1 MAPAVGGT
9 RPTYSTNQTAIRP
22 GSGKIRVKS
31 SPVAMVTETTTCTV
45 CELHAEAVFRV
56 EGMDCNEE
64 VVILERRLK
73 PLVGLEALSA
83 DLIGQRLHVKYD
95 AAKLTTSAM
104 VDAVGETGMR
114 MWLEHEEP
122 MLDSSAL
129 DGRWKLMLASGGLFA
144 GAALLEMLGFTR
156 PALPLYFMAVASG
169 ITYPLRRAM
178 TAARSR
184 ALDINVLMVVAVGG
198 ALALGDWSEA
208 AGVVFL
214 FAVAQWLEVRT
225 MERARQAI
233 RALIDLAP
241 REALVRRN
249 GRDERLP
256 VEAVVPGD
264 EIVVR
269 PGEKVPLDGVV
280 LAGRSDVNE
289 APLTGESRPI
299 DKEPGDEVYAG
310 TINGRGAMEVC
321 VLRRGRDSRL
331 AHIIHLVETAQSRR
345 APVQS
350 FVDRF
355 ARVYTPAVL
364 ALAVTVALVPPLF
377 AGGSIT
383 VWLYRA
389 LVLLVIACPCA
400 LVISTPVSIVAA
412 LSVAARHG
420 VLIKGGAYLER
431 LAGIRIVAFDKT
443 GTLTKGEL
451 DVTDVAIVGGAVAL
465 DVIRLAAAV
474 EARSAH
480 PVAAAITRHAQALLP
495 DLPPVLRFASL
506 PGMGAEGE
514 VDGRRVVIGN
524 EQLFDTSGIPL
535 PNPWSD
541 AERLRREG
549 KSLVFV
555 AADGATLGAIAVAD
569 RPRETA
575 RETIELLRG
584 QHVSTVAMLTGDH
597 EETAAAIAQDLKVD
611 EYHAALLPEHKQAMV
626 ESLRAGHG
634 ALMMVGDGVNDAPA
648 LAAAD
653 VGVAMG
659 AAGSDVALE
668 TADVALMSD
677 ELLKLPYTLRL
688 SRATMRNV
696 KTNVAISLCLK
707 AAFLALAVT
716 GVATLWMA
724 VLADTGATVIVVA
737 NALRLLRAR

>member
-1 MAPAVGGT
+1 MA
-9 RPTYSTNQTAIRP
+9 
-22 GSGKIRVKS
+22 
-31 SPVAMVTETTTCTV
+31 TETATCTV

-83 DLIGQRLHVKYD
+83 DVIGQRLHVKYD

-122 MLDSSAL
+122 MLGGSAL
-129 DGRWKLMLASGGLFA
+129 AWRWKLMLACGGLLASAAVLEAAGFA
-144 GAALLEMLGFTR
+144 RATV
-156 PALPLYFMAVASG
+156 PLYLAAVATG
-169 ITYPLRRAM
+169 IIYPLRRGL
-178 TAARSR
+178 TAARTHT
-184 ALDINVLMVVAVGG
+184 LDINALMVLAVAG
-198 ALALGDWSEA
+198 ALALGDWPEA
-208 AGVVFL
+208 ASVVFL
-214 FAVAQWLEVRT
+214 FAMAQWLEVRT

-249 GRDERLP
+249 GREGRVP
-256 VEAVVPGD
+256 VDTVTTGD
-264 EIVVR
+264 EIIVR

-280 LAGRSDVNE
+280 VAGRSDVNE

-299 DKEPGDEVYAG
+299 DKAPGDEVYAG
-310 TINGRGAMEVC
+310 TINGRGAIDVR
-321 VLRRGRDSRL
+321 VVRLGRDSRL
-331 AHIIHLVETAQSRR
+331 ARIIHLVESAQSRR

-355 ARVYTPAVL
+355 ARVYTPVVLGLAAAVAVL
-364 ALAVTVALVPPLF
+364 PPLVA
-377 AGGSIT
+377 AGSVDT
-383 VWLYRA
+383 WLYRA

-412 LSVAARHG
+412 LSAAARHG
-420 VLIKGGAYLER
+420 VLIKGGAHLER
-431 LAGIRIVAFDKT
+431 LATIRIIAFDKT
-443 GTLTKGEL
+443 GTLTKGQL
-451 DVTDVAIVGGAVAL
+451 DVTDVAVIGKAVPL

-474 EARSAH
+474 EGRSAH
-480 PVAAAITRHAQALLP
+480 PVAAAITRHAQALLS
-495 DLPPVLRFASL
+495 DLPPVRRFVSL
-506 PGMGAEGE
+506 PGMGAEGD

-524 EQLFDTSGIPL
+524 ERLIESYGVRMPDRWP
-535 PNPWSD
+535 D

-555 AADGATLGAIAVAD
+555 AADGVMLGAIAVAD

-575 RETIELLRG
+575 RETIELLRS
-584 QHVSTVAMLTGDH
+584 QHVSAIAMLTGDH
-597 EETAAAIAQDLKVD
+597 QDTAAAIARELNVD
-611 EYHAALLPEHKQAMV
+611 EYHAGLLPERKQGLV
-626 ESLRAGHG
+626 ESLRAKYG

-659 AAGSDVALE
+659 AAGSDAALE

-677 ELLKLPYTLRL
+677 ELVKLPYALRL

-707 AAFLALAVT
+707 AAFLALALA
-716 GVATLWMA
+716 GIATLWMA

>member
-1 MAPAVGGT
+1 MMA
-9 RPTYSTNQTAIRP
+9 
-22 GSGKIRVKS
+22 
-31 SPVAMVTETTTCTV
+31 TETVTCTV

-114 MWLEHEEP
+114 IWLEHEEP
-122 MLDSSAL
+122 MLGGSAL
-129 DGRWKLMLASGGLFA
+129 AWRWKLMLTCGGLLA
-144 GAALLEMLGFTR
+144 TGAVLEALGLTR
-156 PALPLYFMAVASG
+156 LALPFYLGAVGSG
-169 ITYPLRRAM
+169 IVYPVRRAV
-178 TAARSR
+178 TAARSHT
-184 ALDINVLMVVAVGG
+184 LDINVLMVIAVAG
-198 ALALGDWSEA
+198 ALALGDWPEA
-208 AGVVFL
+208 ATVVFL
-214 FAVAQWLEVRT
+214 FAIAQWLEVRT

-249 GRDERLP
+249 GREERMP
-256 VEAVVPGD
+256 VEAVIPED
-264 EIVVR
+264 EIIVR
-269 PGEKVPLDGVV
+269 PGENVPLDGLV
-280 LAGRSDVNE
+280 LTGRSDVNE
-289 APLTGESRPI
+289 APLTGESRPV

-310 TINGRGAMEVC
+310 TINGRGAMEVR
-321 VLRRGRDSRL
+321 VLRLGRDSRL
-331 AHIIHLVETAQSRR
+331 ARIIHLVETAQSKR

-355 ARVYTPAVL
+355 ARVYTPVVL
-364 ALAVTVALVPPLF
+364 ALAIAVAVLPPLF
-377 AGGSIT
+377 AAAPVS

-412 LSVAARHG
+412 LSAAARHG

-431 LAGIRIVAFDKT
+431 LASIRIVAFDKT

-451 DVTDVAIVGGAVAL
+451 DVTDVAVIGRTAAL
-465 DVIRLAAAV
+465 DLIRVAAAV

-495 DLPPVLRFASL
+495 ELPVVRHFASL

-514 VDGRRVVIGN
+514 VDVRWIVIGN
-524 EQLFDTSGIPL
+524 ERLIATRGIETR
-535 PNPWSD
+535 NPWPD
-541 AERLRREG
+541 AERLRSEG

-555 AADGATLGAIAVAD
+555 AADGVLLGAIAVAD

-575 RETIELLRG
+575 REAIELLRN
-584 QHVSTVAMLTGDH
+584 QHVPVVAMLTGDH
-597 EETAAAIAQDLKVD
+597 QDTAAAIARELTVD
-611 EYHAALLPEHKQAMV
+611 EYYAGLLPERKQVMV
-626 ESLRAGHG
+626 ESLRASHG
-634 ALMMVGDGVNDAPA
+634 ALLMVGDGVNDAPA

-659 AAGSDVALE
+659 AAGSDAALE

-677 ELLKLPYTLRL
+677 ELLKLPYALRL
-688 SRATMRNV
+688 SRATMGNV
-696 KTNVAISLCLK
+696 KTNVAISLALK
-707 AAFLALAVT
+707 AAFLALAIA

-737 NALRLLRAR
+737 NALRLIRAR

>member
-1 MAPAVGGT
+1 MTPE
-9 RPTYSTNQTAIRP
+9 TA
-22 GSGKIRVKS
+22 
-31 SPVAMVTETTTCTV
+31 TCTV

-83 DLIGQRLHVKYD
+83 DLVGQRLHVKYD

-114 MWLEHEEP
+114 MWLEHDEP
-122 MLDSSAL
+122 MLGGSAL
-129 DGRWKLMLASGGLFA
+129 EWRWKLMLACGGFLVA
-144 GAALLEMLGFTR
+144 AALLGSAGMAR
-156 PALPLYFMAVASG
+156 AALPLYLAGVAAG
-169 ITYPLRRAM
+169 IVYPLRRAV
-178 TAARSR
+178 TAAKSR
-184 ALDINVLMVVAVGG
+184 ILDINVLMVIAVAG
-198 ALALGDWSEA
+198 ALALGDWPEA
-208 AGVVFL
+208 TSVVFL

-233 RALIDLAP
+233 RALIDLTP

-249 GRDERLP
+249 GREERLP
-256 VEAVVPGD
+256 VDAIAPGD
-264 EIVVR
+264 EIVIR
-269 PGEKVPLDGVV
+269 PGEKVPLDGLVV
-280 LAGRSDVNE
+280 AGRSDVNE

-299 DKEPGDEVYAG
+299 DKAPGDEVFAG
-310 TINGRGAMEVC
+310 TINGRGAVDVR
-321 VLRRGRDSRL
+321 VLRLGRDSRL
-331 AHIIHLVETAQSRR
+331 ARIIHLVETAQARR

-355 ARVYTPAVL
+355 ARIYTPIVL
-364 ALAVTVALVPPLF
+364 ALAVFIALAPPLLTG
-377 AGGSIT
+377 AAVT
-383 VWLYRA
+383 TWVYRA

-400 LVISTPVSIVAA
+400 LVISTPVSIAAA
-412 LSVAARHG
+412 LSIAARHG
-420 VLIKGGAYLER
+420 VLIKGGAFLER
-431 LAGIRIVAFDKT
+431 LAAIRVVAFDKT

-451 DVTDVAIVGGAVAL
+451 NVTDVAVVGRAVAL
-465 DVIRLAAAV
+465 DAIRLAAAV
-474 EARSAH
+474 ETRSAH

-495 DLPPVLRFASL
+495 DLPQVRRFVSV

-514 VDGRRVVIGN
+514 VDGRRVTIGN
-524 EQLFDTSGIPL
+524 ERFLDTNGIAIPA
-535 PNPWSD
+535 PWPD
-541 AERLRREG
+541 ADRLRREG

-555 AADGATLGAIAVAD
+555 AADGVMLGAIAVAD

-575 RETIELLRG
+575 RETIELLRTH
-584 QHVSTVAMLTGDH
+584 HVSTIAMLTGDH
-597 EETAAAIAQDLKVD
+597 EETAAAIARELNVD
-611 EYHAALLPEHKQAMV
+611 EYHAALLPEQKQAMV
-626 ESLRAGHG
+626 ESMRARHG

-659 AAGSDVALE
+659 AAGSDAALE

-677 ELLKLPYTLRL
+677 ELLKLPYALRL

-696 KTNVAISLCLK
+696 RTNVAISLCLK
-707 AAFLALAVT
+707 AAFLALAIA
-716 GVATLWMA
+716 GLATLWMA

>member
-1 MAPAVGGT
+1 M
-9 RPTYSTNQTAIRP
+9 PTEM
-22 GSGKIRVKS
+22 
-31 SPVAMVTETTTCTV
+31 VACTV

-73 PLVGLEALSA
+73 PLVGMESLSA

-114 MWLEHEEP
+114 MWLEHEAP
-122 MLDSSAL
+122 MLGGSAL
-129 DGRWKLMLASGGLFA
+129 EWRWKLMLACGGFLIAA
-144 GAALLEMLGFTR
+144 GILSLAGLPRM
-156 PALPLYFMAVASG
+156 ALPCYLAGTAAG
-169 ITYPLRRAM
+169 IIYPIRRAL
-178 TAARSR
+178 TAARSHT
-184 ALDINVLMVVAVGG
+184 LDINVLMVIAVAG
-198 ALALGDWSEA
+198 ALALGDWAEA
-208 AGVVFL
+208 TSVVFL

-233 RALIDLAP
+233 RTLIDLAP

-249 GRDERLP
+249 GREERMP
-256 VEAVVPGD
+256 VDAIVPGD
-264 EIVVR
+264 EIVIR
-269 PGEKVPLDGVV
+269 PGEKVPLDGLV
-280 LAGRSDVNE
+280 LNGRSDVNE

-299 DKEPGDEVYAG
+299 DKERGDEVYAG
-310 TINGRGAMEVC
+310 TINGRGAIEVR
-321 VLRRGRDSRL
+321 VLRLGRDSRL
-331 AHIIHLVETAQSRR
+331 ARIIHLVETAQAKR

-355 ARVYTPAVL
+355 ARIYTPAVL
-364 ALAVTVALVPPLF
+364 VLAAVVAFAPPLL
-377 AGGSIT
+377 AGAAT
-383 VWLYRA
+383 ATWLYRA

-412 LSVAARHG
+412 MSAAASHG

-431 LAGIRIVAFDKT
+431 LASIRIVAFDKT

-451 DVTDVAIVGGAVAL
+451 NVTDVALVGNAVAL

-480 PVAAAITRHAQALLP
+480 PVATAITRHAQALLP
-495 DLPPVLRFASL
+495 DLPGVGRFTSL

-514 VDGRRVVIGN
+514 VNGRRVAIGN
-524 EQLFDTSGIPL
+524 ERLLEMNDIAIPT
-535 PNPWSD
+535 PWAAAD
-541 AERLRREG
+541 RLRAEG

-555 AADGATLGAIAVAD
+555 AADGVVLGAIAVAD

-575 RETIELLRG
+575 KETIELLKSH
-584 QHVSTVAMLTGDH
+584 HVALVAMLTGDH
-597 EETAAAIAQDLKVD
+597 EQTAAAIARELNVD

-626 ESLRAGHG
+626 ESMRAAHG
-634 ALMMVGDGVNDAPA
+634 PLMMVGDGINDAPA

-659 AAGSDVALE
+659 AAGSDAALE

-677 ELLKLPYTLRL
+677 ELLKLPYALRL
-688 SRATMRNV
+688 SRQTLRNV
-696 KTNVAISLCLK
+696 RTNVAISLCLK
-707 AAFLALAVT
+707 AAFLALAIA
-716 GVATLWMA
+716 GFATLWMA

>member
-1 MAPAVGGT
+1 MA
-9 RPTYSTNQTAIRP
+9 
-22 GSGKIRVKS
+22 
-31 SPVAMVTETTTCTV
+31 TETATCTV

-73 PLVGLEALSA
+73 PLAGLEAISA

-95 AAKLTTSAM
+95 AAKLTTSAI

-122 MLDSSAL
+122 MLGGSAL
-129 DGRWKLMLASGGLFA
+129 GWRWKLMLACGGLLVS
-144 GAALLEMLGFTR
+144 AAVLAMLGSPR
-156 PALPLYFMAVASG
+156 VALPFYLAAAAAG
-169 ITYPLRRAM
+169 IIYPLRRCL
-178 TAARSR
+178 TAARAR
-184 ALDINVLMVVAVGG
+184 TLDINVLMVIAVAG
-198 ALALGDWSEA
+198 ALALGDWAEA
-208 AGVVFL
+208 ASVVFL

-225 MERARQAI
+225 MEHARQAI

-249 GRDERLP
+249 GREQRMPLD
-256 VEAVVPGD
+256 AVTPGD
-264 EIVVR
+264 EIIIR
-269 PGEKVPLDGVV
+269 PGEKVPLDGV
-280 LAGRSDVNE
+280 LLGGRSDVNE

-299 DKEPGDEVYAG
+299 DKVPGDQVYAG
-310 TINGRGAMEVC
+310 TINGHGAIEVR
-321 VLRRGRDSRL
+321 VLRLGRDSRL
-331 AHIIHLVETAQSRR
+331 AQIIHLVETAQARR

-355 ARVYTPAVL
+355 ARVYTPIVLVLAAAVAVL
-364 ALAVTVALVPPLF
+364 PPLF
-377 AGGSIT
+377 EAGSIAT
-383 VWLYRA
+383 WVYRA

-412 LSVAARHG
+412 LSAAARHG
-420 VLIKGGAYLER
+420 VLIKGGTYLER
-431 LAGIRIVAFDKT
+431 LSAIRIIAFDKT
-443 GTLTKGEL
+443 GTLTTGQL
-451 DVTDVAIVGGAVAL
+451 DVTDVAVVGKTIAL

-480 PVAAAITRHAQALLP
+480 PVAAAITRHAQALMR
-495 DLPPVLRFASL
+495 DLPAVRRFVSL
-506 PGMGAEGE
+506 PGMGAEGH
-514 VDGRRVVIGN
+514 VDGRHLVIGN
-524 EQLFDTSGIPL
+524 ERLVENCRVHMPS
-535 PNPWSD
+535 PWPD
-541 AERLRREG
+541 AERLRSEG

-555 AADGATLGAIAVAD
+555 AADGVMLGAIAVAD
-569 RPRETA
+569 RPREMA
-575 RETIELLRG
+575 REAIELLRS
-584 QHVSTVAMLTGDH
+584 QHVPAIAMLTGDH
-597 EETAAAIAQDLKVD
+597 HDTAAAIARALKVD
-611 EYHAALLPEHKQAMV
+611 EYHAGLLPERKQELV
-626 ESLRAGHG
+626 ESLRARHG

-659 AAGSDVALE
+659 AAGSDAALE

-677 ELLKLPYTLRL
+677 DLVKLPYALRL

-696 KTNVAISLCLK
+696 KTNVAISLFLK
-707 AAFLALAVT
+707 AAFLALAIG

>member
-1 MAPAVGGT
+1 MA
-9 RPTYSTNQTAIRP
+9 
-22 GSGKIRVKS
+22 
-31 SPVAMVTETTTCTV
+31 TETVTCTV

-73 PLVGLEALSA
+73 PLVGMESLSA
-83 DLIGQRLHVKYD
+83 DLIGQRIHVKYD
-95 AAKLTTSAM
+95 AAKLTTSTM

-114 MWLEHEEP
+114 MWLEHDEP
-122 MLDSSAL
+122 MLGGSAL
-129 DGRWKLMLASGGLFA
+129 EWRWKLMLACGGFLILAGVLSFIGLP
-144 GAALLEMLGFTR
+144 GAALPSYLAGT
-156 PALPLYFMAVASG
+156 AAG
-169 ITYPLRRAM
+169 IIYPFRRAV

-184 ALDINVLMVVAVGG
+184 TLDINVLMVIAVAG
-198 ALALGDWSEA
+198 ALALRDWPEA
-208 AGVVFL
+208 TSVVFL

-249 GRDERLP
+249 GRDERVP
-256 VEAVVPGD
+256 VDAIVPGD
-264 EIVVR
+264 EIIIR

-280 LAGRSDVNE
+280 LAGGSDVNE
-289 APLTGESRPI
+289 APLTGESRPV
-299 DKEPGDEVYAG
+299 DKEPGDEIYAG
-310 TINGRGAMEVC
+310 TINGRGAMDVR
-321 VLRRGRDSRL
+321 VLRPGRDSRL
-331 AHIIHLVETAQSRR
+331 SHIIHLVETAQARR

-355 ARVYTPAVL
+355 ARIYTPVVL
-364 ALAVTVALVPPLF
+364 ALAVVVAVAPPLVAGAPF
-377 AGGSIT
+377 AT
-383 VWLYRA
+383 WLYRA

-420 VLIKGGAYLER
+420 VLIKGGASLER
-431 LAGIRIVAFDKT
+431 LASIRIVAFDKT

-451 DVTDVAIVGGAVAL
+451 NVTDVAVVGKAAAL

-474 EARSAH
+474 ETRSAH
-480 PVAAAITRHAQALLP
+480 PVAAAITRHAQALVPELP
-495 DLPPVLRFASL
+495 AVRHFASL

-514 VDGRRVVIGN
+514 VDGRRVAIGN
-524 EQLFDTSGIPL
+524 ERLFETSGIAIPSSW
-535 PNPWSD
+535 PD
-541 AERLRREG
+541 ADRLRGEG

-555 AADGATLGAIAVAD
+555 AADGVMLGAIAVAD

-584 QHVSTVAMLTGDH
+584 QHVVSVAMLTGDH
-597 EETAAAIAQDLKVD
+597 EGTAAAIARELGVD
-611 EYHAALLPEHKQAMV
+611 EYHAALLPERKQAMV
-626 ESLRAGHG
+626 ESMRSAHG

-659 AAGSDVALE
+659 AAGSDAALE

-677 ELLKLPYTLRL
+677 ELLKLPYALRL

-696 KTNVAISLCLK
+696 RTNVAISLCLK
-707 AAFLALAVT
+707 AAFLALAIA

>member
-1 MAPAVGGT
+1 MATDTV
-9 RPTYSTNQTAIRP
+9 
-22 GSGKIRVKS
+22 
-31 SPVAMVTETTTCTV
+31 TCTV

-73 PLVGLEALSA
+73 PLVGLEAVSA
-83 DLIGQRLHVKYD
+83 DLMGQRLHVKYD
-95 AAKLTTSAM
+95 AAKLTTSTM

-122 MLDSSAL
+122 MLGGAAL
-129 DGRWKLMLASGGLFA
+129 EWRWKLMLGCGGLLAMAALIDAAGLMRAALPFYLA
-144 GAALLEMLGFTR
+144 GAA
-156 PALPLYFMAVASG
+156 AG
-169 ITYPLRRAM
+169 IVYPLRRAL
-178 TAARSR
+178 TAARSHV
-184 ALDINVLMVVAVGG
+184 LDINVLMVVAVAG
-198 ALALGDWSEA
+198 ALALGDWPEA
-208 AGVVFL
+208 TTVVFL

-233 RALIDLAP
+233 RALIDLTP

-249 GRDERLP
+249 GRDQRMP
-256 VEAVVPGD
+256 VDAIAVGD

-269 PGEKVPLDGVV
+269 PGEKIPLDGVV
-280 LAGRSDVNE
+280 VTGQSDVNE

-299 DKEPGDEVYAG
+299 DKERGDEVYAG
-310 TINGRGAMEVC
+310 TINGRGAMDVR
-321 VLRRGRDSRL
+321 VLRLGRDSRL
-331 AHIIHLVETAQSRR
+331 ARIIHLVETAQARR

-355 ARVYTPAVL
+355 ARIYTPLVL
-364 ALAVTVALVPPLF
+364 ALAVVVAVVPPLV
-377 AGGSIT
+377 AGAPVST
-383 VWLYRA
+383 WVYRA

-431 LAGIRIVAFDKT
+431 LASIRIVAFDKT

-451 DVTDVAIVGGAVAL
+451 NVTDVAVVGRAVAL
-465 DVIRLAAAV
+465 DLIRLAAAV

-480 PVAAAITRHAQALLP
+480 PVASAITRHAQALLP
-495 DLPPVLRFASL
+495 DLPAVRHFTSL

-514 VDGRRVVIGN
+514 VDGRRVAIGN
-524 EQLFDTSGIPL
+524 ERLFETSRIDIPK
-535 PNPWSD
+535 PWPAAD
-541 AERLRREG
+541 RLRGEG

-555 AADGATLGAIAVAD
+555 AADGLTLGAIAVAD

-584 QHVSTVAMLTGDH
+584 QHVVSVAMLTGDH
-597 EETAAAIAQDLKVD
+597 EETAAAIARELVID

-626 ESLRAGHG
+626 ESMRAAHG

-659 AAGSDVALE
+659 AAGSDAALE

-677 ELLKLPYTLRL
+677 ELLKLPYALRL

-707 AAFLALAVT
+707 AAFLGLAIA
-716 GVATLWMA
+716 GFATLWMA